1 VSSAARTEA
10 GPPKMTPPW
19 DPACQSVE
27 IVCPT
32 GIPPHDLP
40 EPMPESLQF
49 VFEIL
54 LVLALVAANGF
65 FVAAEFALV
74 KVRASQLRPLAKHG
88 GWKIKFAL
96 KATENLDSA
105 LSATQL
111 GITLA
116 SLGLGWVGE
125 PFVARRLTP
134 WLLQWGITDQ
144 TVIHSIAF
152 GVAFVTI
159 TFLHIVFGEQA
170 PKMLAIQHAKPA
182 TLWLSAPLMIFQY
195 IFYPFIWLLN
205 KSANQ
210 ILRWAG
216 LQPDSEGEHSFSA
229 EELEYVFSQAR
240 HSHPG
245 DALINRLMVRAVR
258 LRTVTAQ
265 QTMRPRD
272 QIVALWLDKPLT
284 ENFRVAQV
292 AGFSR
297 FPVCSGSLDDVK
309 GIVLVREWLWQT
321 IALGPDASFEP
332 LIRPVLTFTLRTP
345 IHTMIELFRTSRVH
359 LAIVLDHD
367 QKTAGLVSFED
378 VLEEI
383 VGDIRD
389 EFDLGR
395 GPVFEH
401 TDTLIVVSGLFT
413 MRELQA
419 ETGWAFEWQPRETVA
434 MWAERNRGQ
443 PLRRGDTFSIGDYR
457 VTATEVTAERP
468 RRIRVERPATEST

>member
-1 VSSAARTEA
+1 
-10 GPPKMTPPW
+10 
-19 DPACQSVE
+19 
-27 IVCPT
+27 
-32 GIPPHDLP
+32 
-40 EPMPESLQF
+40 MPEWIKVVL
-49 VFEIL
+49 EIL

-74 KVRASQLRPLAKHG
+74 KVRASQLRPLAKTG
-88 GWKIKFAL
+88 GWKVKFAL
-96 KATENLDSA
+96 KATDHLDSA

-134 WLLQWGITDQ
+134 FLMDWGVTDH
-144 TVIHSIAF
+144 TAIHSISF
-152 GVAFVTI
+152 SVAFVLI

-182 TLWLSAPLMIFQY
+182 TLWLAAPLMAFH
-195 IFYPFIWLLN
+195 FVFFPFIWLLN
-205 KSANQ
+205 GAANR
-210 ILRWAG
+210 IIRWIG
-216 LQPDSEGEHSFSA
+216 LEPSGEGEHGFSS
-229 EELEYVFSQAR
+229 EELEYVFSRAR
-240 HSHPG
+240 HTHPG

-265 QTMRPRD
+265 QVMRPRD
-272 QIVALWLDKPLT
+272 QIVALWLDKPLA
-284 ENFRVAQV
+284 ENLRVAQT

-297 FPVCSGSLDDVK
+297 FPACAGTLDDVK

-321 IALGPDASFEP
+321 IALGPEASFEP
-332 LIRPVLTFTLRTP
+332 LLRPVLTFTLKTP

-359 LAIVLDHD
+359 LAIVLDQD
-367 QKTAGLVSFED
+367 LKTAGIVSFED

-401 TDTLIVVSGLFT
+401 TDTAIVVSGLFT

-419 ETGWAFEWQPRETVA
+419 ETGWAFEWHPRETVA
-434 MWAERNRGQ
+434 AWAERHHGQ
-443 PLRRGDTFSIGDYR
+443 ALKRGDRFVVGDYR
-457 VTATEVTAERP
+457 VTATDVTAERP
-468 RRIRVERPATEST
+468 RRIKVERPAQEIL

>member
-1 VSSAARTEA
+1 
-10 GPPKMTPPW
+10 
-19 DPACQSVE
+19 
-27 IVCPT
+27 
-32 GIPPHDLP
+32 
-40 EPMPESLQF
+40 MPESIKI
-49 VFEIL
+49 IL
-54 LVLALVAANGF
+54 EVLLILFLVAANGF

-74 KVRASQLRPLAKHG
+74 KVRASQLRPLAKAG
-88 GWKIKFAL
+88 GWKVKFAL
-96 KATENLDSA
+96 KATDNLDSA

-134 WLLQWGITDQ
+134 SLMEWGITDP
-144 TVIHSIAF
+144 TAIHSISFA
-152 GVAFVTI
+152 VAFVLI

-170 PKMLAIQHAKPA
+170 PKMLAIQHAKPV
-182 TLWLSAPLMIFQY
+182 TLWTAAPLMIFQY
-195 IFYPFIWLLN
+195 VFYPFIWMLN
-205 KSANQ
+205 ASANR
-210 ILRWAG
+210 ILRWCG
-216 LQPDSEGEHSFSA
+216 LQPESEGQHSFSS

-265 QTMRPRD
+265 QVMRPRD
-272 QIVALWLDKPLT
+272 QIVALWLDRPLA
-284 ENFRVAQV
+284 ENLRVAQT

-297 FPVCSGSLDDVK
+297 FPVFAGSMDDVK
-309 GIVLVREWLWQT
+309 GIVLVREWLWQS

-332 LIRPVLTFTLRTP
+332 LIRPTLTFTLKTP

-359 LAIVLDHD
+359 LAIVLDND

-401 TDTLIVVSGLFT
+401 TDSSIVVSGLFS

-419 ETGWAFEWQPRETVA
+419 ETGWAFEWQPRESVA
-434 MWAERNRGQ
+434 AWAERHRGQ
-443 PLRRGDTFSIGDYR
+443 AIKRGDTFAIGDYK
-457 VTATEVTAERP
+457 VTATDVSAERV
-468 RRIRVERPATEST
+468 RRLKVERPLASAEAKD